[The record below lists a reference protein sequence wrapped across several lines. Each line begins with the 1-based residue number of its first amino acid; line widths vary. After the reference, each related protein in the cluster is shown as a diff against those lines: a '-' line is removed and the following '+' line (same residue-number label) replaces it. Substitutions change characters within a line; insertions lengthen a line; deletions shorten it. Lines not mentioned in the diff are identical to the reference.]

1 MNITASTLL
10 IKNETQEYPCSL
22 LKVRQ
27 DNPNVSFAAEPDE
40 SIVNDLGFS
49 VVAPTQPPAGD
60 VVTEDKPEQIDGVW
74 TQKWLVRDH
83 TADELASMLAAQ
95 KSALSAQIDTLRDT
109 KLGEGFQYD
118 FGGSDGV
125 LGVQLRERD
134 CLNITGL
141 RVTADGFI
149 AAGQGDQLLP
159 FRTLENKVVMATANA
174 IVAMSNAA
182 FQRVSAVY
190 GASWTLKE
198 QVDAAT
204 VAVDL
209 PVLPATLDV

>member
-1 MNITASTLL
+1 MKITAATLL
-10 IKNETQEYPCSL
+10 INNETLEYPVSL
-22 LKVRQ
+22 FKVRQ
-27 DNPNVSFAAEPDE
+27 DNPTISFAAEPDE
-40 SIVNDLGFS
+40 SLIEDLGYS
-49 VVAPTQPPAGD
+49 VVQSAPSPTGD

-74 TQKWLVRDH
+74 TQKWAVRDY
-83 TADELASMLAAQ
+83 TTDELAGMLTTQ
-95 KSALSAQIDTLRDT
+95 KAALSTQIDTLRDA

-118 FGGSDGV
+118 FGGTDGV

-149 AAGQGDQLLP
+149 AAGQGDQTLP

-198 QVDAAT
+198 AVDAAT
-204 VAVDL
+204 VAADL
-209 PVLPATLDV
+209 PVIPATLDV